1 MKFYHLDSELMPLLE
16 DVPAGT
22 ASVTYDLQDNFVDL
36 PRESIS
42 ALTGHLDSLSDE
54 G

>member
-1 MKFYHLDSELMPLLE
+1 MALLE

-22 ASVTYDLQDNFVDL
+22 ASVTYDLEDNFVDL
-36 PRESIS
+36 PREPIS
-42 ALTGHLDSLSDE
+42 ALSGYLDSLSDE